1 MVALHCRFGAVGF
14 AHGGA
19 RRWEDRG
26 GAVPSFISRS
36 RESKG
41 GWDRGNR
48 AELVEFVVVDT
59 ESVAIRSPELA

>member
-1 MVALHCRFGAVGF
+1 MGGERR
-14 AHGGA
+14 GGA
-19 RRWEDRG
+19 R
-26 GAVPSFISRS
+26 FILRS